1 MKLKALLCCL
11 VLPLHCT
18 ELPVMS
24 FNIRFGDSPDG
35 LNSWPE
41 RANLVAETIWNY
53 GPALV
58 GLQESL
64 HFQVEKIVSFL
75 PNYRFHQS
83 HWNSIL
89 YDTRTVELLDARS
102 HWMPSLVAGQQQRL
116 LTWGVFRH
124 RPTNQTIHH
133 FNTHL
138 DPSWIDG
145 RTRLAHATSIKA
157 KVASVV
163 PQGSVAILTG
173 DFNCARGSAPWRA
186 LVDGEEGTWD
196 DAWVAA
202 ETRKADTLFTYH
214 HFMGTK
220 VEQFPLRTALRLV
233 MASSAMGPLWGWP
246 GFVPLP
252 LYRPELQ
259 ATVDPLRG
267 QPVSLLLDWI
277 LSRNL
282 AAPRRFEVVQYHGEN
297 GRWPSDHFPV
307 IAQFDLP

>member
-102 HWMPSLVAGQQQRL
+102 HWMPSLVDKHNSSTGCRA
-116 LTWGVFRH
+116 T
-124 RPTNQTIHH
+124 TAA
-133 FNTHL
+133 
-138 DPSWIDG
+138 IDM
-145 RTRLAHATSIKA
+145 
-157 KVASVV
+157 
-163 PQGSVAILTG
+163 GS
-173 DFNCARGSAPWRA
+173 F
-186 LVDGEEGTWD
+186 
-196 DAWVAA
+196 
-202 ETRKADTLFTYH
+202 
-214 HFMGTK
+214 
-220 VEQFPLRTALRLV
+220 
-233 MASSAMGPLWGWP
+233 
-246 GFVPLP
+246 
-252 LYRPELQ
+252 
-259 ATVDPLRG
+259 
-267 QPVSLLLDWI
+267 
-277 LSRNL
+277 
-282 AAPRRFEVVQYHGEN
+282 
-297 GRWPSDHFPV
+297 
-307 IAQFDLP
+307 